1 MCKFFFNVSCKLLN
15 RMVSLE
21 KVRWMRNTLLV
32 GNILTGFRIGTYL
45 ETVRGG
51 FAEIFGEIKKY
62 HIGEICYASN
72 VEFAGWYLCE
82 RLP

>member
-1 MCKFFFNVSCKLLN
+1 MQIVEQDGES
-15 RMVSLE
+15 RE
-21 KVRWMRNTLLV
+21 GRWMRNTLLV

-45 ETVRGG
+45 ETVRGRGG

-62 HIGEICYASN
+62 HTGEICYASD